1 MGHGRGSYETEVF
14 ADSAD
19 EAIAIAAEAL
29 PPEAEVTESKATPK
43 AGGPDGNWTVSLKFK
58 GGKKKPSPPNQ

>member
-1 MGHGRGSYETEVF
+1 MGHGRGSYEADVF

-29 PPEAEVTESKATPK
+29 PPGAEVTDARALPH
-43 AGGPDGNWTVSLKFK
+43 PDNDGWRVTLTFR
-58 GGKKKPSPPNQ
+58 GGKKKAPPA